1 MTISKRSNRFP
12 PPGKGPES
20 RGTGQGQERLA
31 EQQFPR
37 FNTAMKLAPSRL
49 HVVTAATILLMAG
62 MAFPAKADPCD
73 ELARSLARQIDGLQ
87 VGRAR
92 GGIIYLQHP
101 AATQASLG
109 CASRNRQG
117 DFYAATNQ
125 KKPSA
130 EFTGFVASAV
140 AQIFTIPKKD
150 ALRGVNRCLGRIGL
164 LRGKNIKTRYRKLDI
179 HCVGTKTGTNVTVS
193 REKE

>member
-1 MTISKRSNRFP
+1 MTIIAPRADAR
-12 PPGKGPES
+12 PEEWNHS
-20 RGTGQGQERLA
+20 ATCKHVDAALQCSGGIHM
-31 EQQFPR
+31 P
-37 FNTAMKLAPSRL
+37 KRL
-49 HVVTAATILLMAG
+49 HGQIPGAPLIAAAIVLISFVG
-62 MAFPAKADPCD
+62 PSYADPCD
-73 ELARSLARQIDGLQ
+73 ELARSLARQIDGLK
-87 VGRAR
+87 VGQTR

-130 EFTGFVASAV
+130 DFTGFVASAV
-140 AQIFTIPKKD
+140 AQVFTIPKKD

-164 LRGKNIKTRYRKLDI
+164 LRGRDIKTRYRKLDI
-179 HCVGTKTGTNVTVS
+179 RCVGTKTGTNITVS
-193 REKE
+193 RERDH

>member
-1 MTISKRSNRFP
+1 MIKRWHGKISGATLAASIALACLS
-12 PPGKGPES
+12 GP
-20 RGTGQGQERLA
+20 A
-31 EQQFPR
+31 Y
-37 FNTAMKLAPSRL
+37 
-49 HVVTAATILLMAG
+49 
-62 MAFPAKADPCD
+62 ADPCD

-87 VGRAR
+87 VGKAR
-92 GGIIYLQHP
+92 GGIIYLQHT

-117 DFYAATNQ
+117 DFYAATNK

-164 LRGKNIKTRYRKLDI
+164 LRGRDIKTRYRKLDI

>member
-1 MTISKRSNRFP
+1 MN
-12 PPGKGPES
+12 
-20 RGTGQGQERLA
+20 
-31 EQQFPR
+31 
-37 FNTAMKLAPSRL
+37 LAPSRL
-49 HVVTAATILLMAG
+49 HVVTAAAILLVSG
-62 MAFPAKADPCD
+62 MASPAMADPCD
-73 ELARSLARQIDGLQ
+73 ELARSLSQQTDGLK
-87 VGRAR
+87 VGKTR

-130 EFTGFVASAV
+130 EFTSFVASAV

-150 ALRGVNRCLGRIGL
+150 ALRGINRCLGRIGL
-164 LRGKNIKTRYRKLDI
+164 LRGKDIKTRYRKLDV
-179 HCVGTKTGTNVTVS
+179 HCIGTKTGTNITVS
-193 REKE
+193 RERDDD

>member
-1 MTISKRSNRFP
+1 MAK
-12 PPGKGPES
+12 
-20 RGTGQGQERLA
+20 
-31 EQQFPR
+31 
-37 FNTAMKLAPSRL
+37 RL
-49 HVVTAATILLMAG
+49 HATTAGAMLLAALATFAS
-62 MAFPAKADPCD
+62 PAKADHCD
-73 ELARSLARQIDGLQ
+73 ELAKQLSQQIDNLK
-87 VGRAR
+87 VGKTR

-109 CASRNRQG
+109 CPSRNRQG

-130 EFTGFVASAV
+130 EFTGLVASAV

-164 LRGKNIKTRYRKLDI
+164 LRGKDIQTRYRKLDV
-179 HCVGTKTGTNVTVS
+179 HCVGTKTGTNITVS
-193 REKE
+193 RERDTD

>member
-1 MTISKRSNRFP
+1 MPRRRK
-12 PPGKGPES
+12 
-20 RGTGQGQERLA
+20 ERLA

-37 FNTAMKLAPSRL
+37 LNTAMSIAPSRL
-49 HVVTAATILLMAG
+49 HIVTAATILLVSG
-62 MAFPAKADPCD
+62 MTFPAKADPCD
-73 ELARSLARQIDGLQ
+73 ELARSLSRQIDGLQ

-109 CASRNRQG
+109 CTSRNRQG
-117 DFYAATNQ
+117 DFYAASNQ

-130 EFTGFVASAV
+130 EFTSFVASAV

-164 LRGKNIKTRYRKLDI
+164 LRGRDIKTRYRKLDI

>member
-1 MTISKRSNRFP
+1 MN
-12 PPGKGPES
+12 
-20 RGTGQGQERLA
+20 
-31 EQQFPR
+31 
-37 FNTAMKLAPSRL
+37 LAPARL
-49 HVVTAATILLMAG
+49 HIVTAATILFVSG
-62 MAFPAKADPCD
+62 MASPAMADPCD
-73 ELARSLARQIDGLQ
+73 ELARSLSQQIDGLK
-87 VGRAR
+87 VGKTR

-109 CASRNRQG
+109 CSSRNRQG
-117 DFYAATNQ
+117 DFYAATAQ
-125 KKPSA
+125 KKPSV

-164 LRGKNIKTRYRKLDI
+164 LRGKDIKTRYRKLDI
-179 HCVGTKTGTNVTVS
+179 NCAGTKTGTNITVS

>member
-1 MTISKRSNRFP
+1 MT
-12 PPGKGPES
+12 
-20 RGTGQGQERLA
+20 
-31 EQQFPR
+31 
-37 FNTAMKLAPSRL
+37 LAPSRL
-49 HVVTAATILLMAG
+49 HAVTAVTILLVSG

-73 ELARSLARQIDGLQ
+73 ELAHSLVRQIDGLQ

-130 EFTGFVASAV
+130 EFTSFVASAT

-164 LRGKNIKTRYRKLDI
+164 LRGKDIKTRYRKLDI

>member
-1 MTISKRSNRFP
+1 MY
-12 PPGKGPES
+12 
-20 RGTGQGQERLA
+20 
-31 EQQFPR
+31 
-37 FNTAMKLAPSRL
+37 LAPARL
-49 HVVTAATILLMAG
+49 HLATAATILFVSGVAS
-62 MAFPAKADPCD
+62 PAMADPCD
-73 ELARSLARQIDGLQ
+73 ELARSLSQQIDGLK
-87 VGRAR
+87 VGKTR

-109 CASRNRQG
+109 CHSRNRQG
-117 DFYAATNQ
+117 DFYAATNK

-164 LRGKNIKTRYRKLDI
+164 LRGKDIKTRYRKLDI
-179 HCVGTKTGTNVTVS
+179 NCAGTKTGTNVTVS
-193 REKE
+193 RERDG

>member
-1 MTISKRSNRFP
+1 MT
-12 PPGKGPES
+12 
-20 RGTGQGQERLA
+20 LV
-31 EQQFPR
+31 
-37 FNTAMKLAPSRL
+37 PSRL
-49 HVVTAATILLMAG
+49 HIVTAFMILLVSGIAS
-62 MAFPAKADPCD
+62 PAYADPCD
-73 ELARSLARQIDGLQ
+73 ELARSLSQQIDGLK
-87 VGRAR
+87 VGGAR

-109 CASRNRQG
+109 CHSRNRQG

-130 EFTGFVASAV
+130 DFTGFVASAV

-164 LRGKNIKTRYRKLDI
+164 LRGKDIKTRYRKLDI
-179 HCVGTKTGTNVTVS
+179 NCAGTKTGTSVTVS
-193 REKE
+193 RERDG

>member
-20 RGTGQGQERLA
+20 RGTGRGEERLA
-31 EQQFPR
+31 EHQFPR
-37 FNTAMKLAPSRL
+37 FNTAMNLAPSRL
-49 HVVTAATILLMAG
+49 HAVTAATILLAAG
-62 MAFPAKADPCD
+62 MASPAKADACD

-101 AATQASLG
+101 AASQASLG
-109 CASRNRQG
+109 CTSRNRQG

-130 EFTGFVASAV
+130 DFTGFVASAV

-164 LRGKNIKTRYRKLDI
+164 LRGRDIKTRYRKLDV
-179 HCVGTKTGTNVTVS
+179 HCARTKTGTNVTVS
-193 REKE
+193 REKD